1 MRDLRNEM
9 YSVKDETSDNTII
22 HTKSGDKLKIE
33 ELEER
38 VKQLERDVA
47 ILKSRHTTLR

>member
-9 YSVKDETSDNTII
+9 YSVKDETSDNII
-22 HTKSGDKLKIE
+22 LHTKSGEKTKIE

>member
-9 YSVKDETSDNTII
+9 YSVKDETSESTII
-22 HTKSGDKLKIE
+22 HTKSDNETKIE

-47 ILKSRHTTLR
+47 ILRSRHTTLR